1 MDRRAELLRFIDRD
15 QVGIEIGPWHT
26 PLAPKRDG
34 YQSISIDVFDVDT
47 LRRRAVED
55 PNIDEAGVA
64 RIEDVDLI
72 GPAQEIAEPAAARF
86 GPGFT
91 CDYVLA
97 SHDLEHIPDPIR
109 FLQGCERILRRNGVV
124 SLAIPDHRCC
134 FDHFRTP
141 SATADWLSAYF
152 EKRTAS
158 YAGAVVSSERHPVYV
173 RSKEAASD
181 MSLGIRQLAGFQHLA
196 EFCPAGFYS

>member
-15 QVGIEIGPWHT
+15 QVGVEIGPWHT

-34 YQSISIDVFDVDT
+34 YRSISTDVFDTDT

-72 GPAQEIAEPAAARF
+72 GPAQEIAELAAARF

-91 CDYVLA
+91 CDHVLA
-97 SHDLEHIPDPIR
+97 SHNLEHIPDPIR
-109 FLQGCERILRRNGVV
+109 FLQGPSGSSAGTASFRLPSRIIAAASTISGRPRQRPIGYPPISRSGRVLRWHSGF
-124 SLAIPDHRCC
+124 I
-134 FDHFRTP
+134 RTP
-141 SATADWLSAYF
+141 PIV
-152 EKRTAS
+152 
-158 YAGAVVSSERHPVYV
+158 G
-173 RSKEAASD
+173 
-181 MSLGIRQLAGFQHLA
+181 
-196 EFCPAGFYS
+196 